1 MLRFLLLGFVGMT
14 PFLLA
19 GPALFALLFGEPW
32 RVAGGFA
39 QALVVAQLARFIAVP
54 VSQTFNVFGRQDLE
68 FSSSLLNG
76 LALIVSF
83 YLISWLEFRPSAA
96 VLLYSLATALS
107 QLAMLVLAWR
117 TTRRAAASTP
127 QAAPDHR
134 HENQ

>member
-1 MLRFLLLGFVGMT
+1 M
-14 PFLLA
+14 
-19 GPALFALLFGEPW
+19 
-32 RVAGGFA
+32 
-39 QALVVAQLARFIAVP
+39 
-54 VSQTFNVFGRQDLE
+54 
-68 FSSSLLNG
+68 
-76 LALIVSF
+76 ALIVSF
-83 YLISWLEFRPSAA
+83 YQISWLELRPSAA